1 MKKWIIG
8 LLALVLIAT
17 ACIYIFIPTELH
29 ISQVTILRSSKNAS
43 YRFLSEES
51 NWKKWWPS
59 DSPNKK
65 DSFNYNGYQYQL
77 LPKLTT
83 DVDVLIRH
91 DNLDL
96 KSTINIT
103 PLVRDSIAI
112 QWRCTMVSG
121 SNPVSRIFRYN
132 EATRVKKNMAD
143 ILEHF
148 QTFMQNLDNVY
159 GIHIDQTST
168 KDTLLICTK
177 SQTSRYPTTADTYE
191 LINKLRKFIDVH
203 GARQT
208 GIPMRNITMMDSGV
222 YQMMVA
228 IPIDKFL
235 EKKNEFFPNRLI
247 PGQFLVAEVK
257 GGQNSIDEAQ
267 RQIRL
272 YMEEYKRLS
281 MAIPFESLIT
291 DRSIQPDTTKWVT
304 KLFNPVF

>member
-1 MKKWIIG
+1 MKKWIIS
-8 LLALVLIAT
+8 LLVLVLIAI
-17 ACIYIFIPTELH
+17 ACIFIFIPSELY

-43 YRFLSEES
+43 YRFLSDES
-51 NWKKWWPS
+51 NWKKWWPI
-59 DSPNKK
+59 DSATNK
-65 DSFNYNGYQYQL
+65 DPFNYNGYQYQL
-77 LPKLTT
+77 LPKTTT
-83 DVDVLIRH
+83 DVDVLIQH
-91 DNLDL
+91 EKLDL
-96 KSTINIT
+96 KTTINIT

-112 QWRCTMVSG
+112 QWRCTMLSG
-121 SNPVSRIFRYN
+121 HNPITKIFRYN
-132 EATRVKKNMAD
+132 EATRVKKNMGN

-148 QTFMQNLDNVY
+148 QSFMQNLDNVY

-177 SQTSRYPTTADTYE
+177 SQFSRYPTTADTYV
-191 LINKLRKFIDVH
+191 LINKLKKFIDVS
-203 GARQT
+203 GAKQT
-208 GIPMRNITMMDSGV
+208 GIPMRNITKMDSGV

-257 GGQNSIDEAQ
+257 GGQNTIDEAQ

-291 DRSIQPDTTKWVT
+291 DRSIQPDTSQWIT